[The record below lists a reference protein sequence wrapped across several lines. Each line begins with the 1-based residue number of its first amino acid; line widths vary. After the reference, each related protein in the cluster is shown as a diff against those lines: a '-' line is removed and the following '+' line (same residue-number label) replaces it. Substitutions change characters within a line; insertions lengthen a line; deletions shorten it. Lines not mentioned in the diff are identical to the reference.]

1 MPRYKVAKGREL
13 SHSERVDV
21 VVPTFPKP
29 TTHVG
34 YEGRMLQEGDEV
46 ELPEAEG
53 QRLVEAGVLEAPK
66 TAKKRSK

>member
-1 MPRYKVAKGREL
+1 MSF

-21 VVPTFPKP
+21 VVPTIPKP
-29 TTHVG
+29 TTTVG

-53 QRLVEAGVLEAPK
+53 KRLVEAGVLEESGRKARRR
-66 TAKKRSK
+66 TTSR

>member
-1 MPRYKVAKGREL
+1 MPRYKVAQGREL

-29 TTHVG
+29 TTTVG
-34 YEGRMLQEGDEV
+34 YEARMLAEGDEV

-53 QRLVEAGVLEAPK
+53 ERLVEAGVLEASRR
-66 TAKKRSK
+66 RSKK